1 MAAHFPINHHL
12 RPLYRLLCVVAG
24 LYMLV
29 FGVVGFAQTSGNDFF
44 TQDNAEWVL
53 GLRTNPAFSL
63 LSLVA
68 GVVVLGANLIG
79 RNLAHHIN
87 QLAGI
92 VLTIVGMGSLALMQ
106 TEANIFAFSMVNVI
120 VTFILAGI
128 TGVAS
133 LYDRVGSA
141 SDAEAE
147 EHFRH
152 GARVAVSE
160 GGAAGA

>member
-29 FGVVGFAQTSGNDFF
+29 FGVVGFVQTSGKPFF
-44 TQDNAEWVL
+44 TQDEAEWVL
-53 GLRTNPAFSL
+53 GLRTNTAFAL

-79 RNLAHHIN
+79 RNLAHHVN
-87 QLAGI
+87 QLAGV
-92 VLTIVGMGSLALMQ
+92 VLTVVGMAMLALMQ
-106 TEANIFAFSMVNVI
+106 TGANIFAFSMVNVI

-133 LYDRVGSA
+133 LYDRVGSVA
-141 SDAEAE
+141 AAEAE
-147 EHFRH
+147 EQFRRSPRT
-152 GARVAVSE
+152 A
-160 GGAAGA
+160 

>member
-29 FGVVGFAQTSGNDFF
+29 FGVVGFVQTSGNQFAG
-44 TQDNAEWVL
+44 TEGAEWVL

-68 GVVVLGANLIG
+68 GVVVLGANLVG
-79 RNLAHHIN
+79 RNLAHNVN

-92 VLTIVGMGSLALMQ
+92 VLTVVGMAMLALMQ
-106 TEANIFAFSMVNVI
+106 TEANFFAFSMVNVI

-128 TGVAS
+128 
-133 LYDRVGSA
+133 
-141 SDAEAE
+141 
-147 EHFRH
+147 
-152 GARVAVSE
+152 
-160 GGAAGA
+160 

>member
-29 FGVVGFAQTSGNDFF
+29 FGVVGFVQTSGNEFF
-44 TQDNAEWVL
+44 GQDDAEWVL
-53 GLRTNPAFSL
+53 GLRTNPAFSV

-79 RNLAHHIN
+79 RNLAHHVN

-92 VLTIVGMGSLALMQ
+92 VLTVVGMAMLALLQ

-128 TGVAS
+128 TGTAS
-133 LYDRVGSA
+133 LYDRVGTSEA
-141 SDAEAE
+141 AEAE
-147 EHFRH
+147 ERFRS
-152 GARVAVSE
+152 GARTA
-160 GGAAGA
+160 

>member
-29 FGVVGFAQTSGNDFF
+29 FGVVGFAQTSGEDFF
-44 TQDNAEWVL
+44 TQDHAEWVL

-79 RNLAHHIN
+79 RNLAHHVN

-92 VLTIVGMGSLALMQ
+92 VLTVVGMAMLALMQ

-128 TGVAS
+128 TGITS
-133 LYDRVGSA
+133 LYDRVGSVEA
-141 SDAEAE
+141 AEAE
-147 EHFRH
+147 ERFRQ
-152 GARVAVSE
+152 GART
-160 GGAAGA
+160 AA

>member
-12 RPLYRLLCVVAG
+12 RPLYRLLASVVG

-29 FGVVGFAQTSGNDFF
+29 FGVVGFVQTSGADLF
-44 TQDNAEWVL
+44 TRDETEWVL
-53 GLRTNPAFSL
+53 GLRTNPAFAL
-63 LSLVA
+63 LSIVA
-68 GVVVLGANLIG
+68 GAVVLGANLIG

-92 VLTIVGMGSLALMQ
+92 VLTIVGMGSLALLQ
-106 TEANIFAFSMVNVI
+106 TDGNVFAFSMVNVI

-133 LYDRVGSA
+133 LYDRVGSVA
-141 SDAEAE
+141 QAKAE
-147 EHFRH
+147 EDFRH
-152 GARVAVSE
+152 RPRTA
-160 GGAAGA
+160 

>member
-29 FGVVGFAQTSGNDFF
+29 FGVVGFVQTSGKPFF
-44 TQDNAEWVL
+44 TQDEAEWVL

-63 LSLVA
+63 LSLAA

-87 QLAGI
+87 QLAGV
-92 VLTIVGMGSLALMQ
+92 VLTVVGMAMLALLQ

-128 TGVAS
+128 TGTAS
-133 LYDRVGSA
+133 LYDRVGSVSA
-141 SDAEAE
+141 AEAE
-147 EHFRH
+147 ESLRH
-152 GARVAVSE
+152 GPRTA
-160 GGAAGA
+160 

>member
-12 RPLYRLLCVVAG
+12 RPLYRLLCTVAG

-29 FGVVGFAQTSGNDFF
+29 FGVVGFVQTSGNDFF

-53 GLRTNPAFSL
+53 GLRTNPAFAL

-79 RNLAHHIN
+79 RNLAHHVN

-92 VLTIVGMGSLALMQ
+92 VLTIVGMAMLALMQ

-141 SDAEAE
+141 SEAEAE
-147 EHFRH
+147 EQFRH
-152 GARVAVSE
+152 GPRVTV
-160 GGAAGA
+160 

>member
-29 FGVVGFAQTSGNDFF
+29 FGVVGFVQTSGKPFF
-44 TQDNAEWVL
+44 TQDEAEWVL

-79 RNLAHHIN
+79 RNLAHHVN
-87 QLAGI
+87 QLAGV
-92 VLTIVGMGSLALMQ
+92 VLTVVGMAMLALMQ

-120 VTFILAGI
+120 VTFVLAGI

-141 SDAEAE
+141 SAAEAE
-147 EHFRH
+147 EQFRH
-152 GARVAVSE
+152 GPRTA
-160 GGAAGA
+160 